1 MARQQAEDNARQ
13 EVIAALVPICLEQ
26 ARRDPDQTAMR
37 ASLRTAMRASL
48 RDARGYRQRQQLMA
62 TGCATMPGADAADRG
77 VAAACMDR
85 HTAAF

>member
-1 MARQQAEDNARQ
+1 MARQQAEDHARQ

-37 ASLRTAMRASL
+37 AWL

-77 VAAACMDR
+77 VAAACMGR